1 MANDFSE
8 LLKAQKE
15 TNKQLQHLRKEVA
28 KDEPFTQSDE
38 AKGVAAHM
46 VAKKASGET
55 DVDNLVEKLNK
66 DQQERNQALI
76 NSIKNAIGGVGVGT
90 GNPNI
95 SNASPPSQQKEKD
108 KEQKSIFKELIA
120 SFEKLAAGLGSV
132 AKAPFQG
139 AMSGVMG
146 IFTFLSALFKAL
158 AATGVLLGLRELLL
172 KIDGEKFAK
181 IVLDIF
187 DFMEEKF
194 NQIKNYFKEVMDT
207 YEKEGFVAAARKIF
221 GDIICGIM
229 DLSSNIGKFLSE
241 KFEEFMASDFVQ
253 GIKKSIEPYITS
265 IMCSLMDIFEPI
277 GNIID
282 EYRQGGLDAALQQ
295 FKEEF
300 PEFSKSLQKLIDD
313 IKLVLGIGALA
324 TGVGAIT
331 ILSGVA
337 LIYKS
342 VKSVATFLR
351 DAALRIMG
359 MKPPDLDDPDK
370 PQQRGLGGGAMGSR
384 GKTFTFKGQTYNID
398 QEGKL
403 RIPKGVIGVGG
414 EKLGGRFAPTEAN
427 RAFAKFGDTRG
438 LSQLFGKYPT
448 LGKFLSVLGRS
459 AGPITALIG
468 TAQAMNV
475 LMGDDPM
482 EKKVE
487 LLGGILGGQIG
498 AIGGGLLGSAI
509 GGLALGSF
517 SGGALAPVGLLGGG
531 VIGSLA
537 GFFGGDV
544 VGKKLAQFL
553 LGQNPSIFSEGE
565 ISRSMDIQRQE
576 EKIANLQRVAGGDVG
591 PYGDIGMSER
601 AKSQLPDEIAKLEQM
616 RQAQARRD
624 YGIGFGHEFEVQEMQ
639 QRDRELEPKRNDS
652 MSDLAS
658 ILNVGNVSNDNSSN
672 VNNYNMNLQHIT
684 FPDMQFQVAA
694 NQTGPT

>member
-15 TNKQLQHLRKEVA
+15 TNKQLQNLRKEVA
-28 KDEPFTQSDE
+28 KDEPFAQSDE

-55 DVDNLVEKLNK
+55 EVDNFVERLNEE
-66 DQQERNQALI
+66 QERRNQELI
-76 NSIKNAIGGVGVGT
+76 DAITNAIGGAGDGGGDDDEGDGGSDTEDKKKEGRIRKRLNESLGKLTDTIADITVSPVTGTIKGVT
-90 GNPNI
+90 GII
-95 SNASPPSQQKEKD
+95 SGLS
-108 KEQKSIFKELIA
+108 LI
-120 SFEKLAAGLGSV
+120 
-132 AKAPFQG
+132 
-139 AMSGVMG
+139 
-146 IFTFLSALFKAL
+146 IKAL
-158 AATGVLLGLRELLL
+158 AVTGVLLGLRELILDPKAFGKKL
-172 KIDGEKFAK
+172 VDGFKF
-181 IVLDIF
+181 LMGYTD
-187 DFMEEKF
+187 
-194 NQIKNYFKEVMDT
+194 
-207 YEKEGFVAAARKIF
+207 
-221 GDIICGIM
+221 DIICGIM
-229 DLSSNIGKFLSE
+229 DFFKNLGKLISE

-370 PQQRGLGGGAMGSR
+370 PQQRGLGGGAIGSR
-384 GKTFTFKGQTYNID
+384 GKTFTFKGQTYDID
-398 QEGKL
+398 KEGKL

-414 EKLGGRFAPTEAN
+414 EKLGGRFAPTAAN
-427 RAFAKFGDTRG
+427 QAFAEFGDIGG

-591 PYGDIGMSER
+591 SYGDIGMAER

-672 VNNYNMNLQHIT
+672 VNNYNMNSQRIT
-684 FPDMQFQVAA
+684 NPDMLFMSATI
-694 NQTGPT
+694 QTGPT